1 MRHAAVPVEIHPP
14 RTVKENLVSESKLEE
29 QGSVA
34 MSRDWMTKR
43 SLLTLAAMGLA
54 FFAASVGT
62 PGARSAPPPRTQ
74 KTSTAGEKLTWK
86 PVDFAIVRYNDDA
99 PASWNMYHGEKKGL
113 LLIRLWR
120 RYLFL
125 NVQDQEVYELDPQK
139 VKVQGDN
146 NIEWSP
152 ADLPSDPIETSEWK
166 VRDVG
171 PMRRVVFRF
180 GKSGNFLDIQLP
192 LLINGKPMY

>member
-1 MRHAAVPVEIHPP
+1 MP
-14 RTVKENLVSESKLEE
+14 R
-29 QGSVA
+29 
-34 MSRDWMTKR
+34 RRW
-43 SLLTLAAMGLA
+43 TLCAAAMGLVLVSA
-54 FFAASVGT
+54 NTTLAHPAPHAPAQKGSSAA
-62 PGARSAPPPRTQ
+62 
-74 KTSTAGEKLTWK
+74 EKLTWK

-146 NIEWSP
+146 NIEWS
-152 ADLPSDPIETSEWK
+152 ASDLPSDPIETSEWK

-171 PMRRVVFRF
+171 PMRRVMFRF
-180 GKSGNFLDIQLP
+180 GKNGNFLDIQLP
-192 LLINGKPMY
+192 LQINGKPMY

>member
-1 MRHAAVPVEIHPP
+1 MRRLRTARQGWPILTATALVCLAPGTNGTTAQPWIHSAKIAP
-14 RTVKENLVSESKLEE
+14 
-29 QGSVA
+29 
-34 MSRDWMTKR
+34 
-43 SLLTLAAMGLA
+43 A
-54 FFAASVGT
+54 F
-62 PGARSAPPPRTQ
+62 SAPGVAGQ
-74 KTSTAGEKLTWK
+74 KASTTGEKLTWK

-139 VKVQGDN
+139 VKVQDDN
-146 NIEWSP
+146 NVEWSP
-152 ADLPSDPIETSEWK
+152 SDLPSDPIETSEWK

-192 LLINGKPMY
+192 LQINGKPMY

>member
-1 MRHAAVPVEIHPP
+1 MSGAFSFMARCQTTRYCVSSGRCLLLAAVGFVSLGLSTDPALP
-14 RTVKENLVSESKLEE
+14 RPT
-29 QGSVA
+29 SVA
-34 MSRDWMTKR
+34 ER
-43 SLLTLAAMGLA
+43 
-54 FFAASVGT
+54 
-62 PGARSAPPPRTQ
+62 Q
-74 KTSTAGEKLTWK
+74 KGSSSGEKLTWK
-86 PVDFAIVRYNDDA
+86 TVEFAIVRYNDDA

-113 LLIRLWR
+113 LLVRLWR

-125 NVQDQEVYELDPQK
+125 NIQDQEVYELDPQK

-146 NIEWSP
+146 SVEWSP

-171 PMRRVVFRF
+171 PMKRIIFRF

>member
-1 MRHAAVPVEIHPP
+1 MAR
-14 RTVKENLVSESKLEE
+14 N
-29 QGSVA
+29 G
-34 MSRDWMTKR
+34 MTKSGLLLWVGP
-43 SLLTLAAMGLA
+43 SLVLLGAIGLA
-54 FFAASVGT
+54 LLGVNAAPVAANPLPHT
-62 PGARSAPPPRTQ
+62 SAQ
-74 KTSTAGEKLTWK
+74 KSAGEKLTWK

-113 LLIRLWR
+113 ILLRLWR

-125 NVQDQEVYELDPQK
+125 NVQEQEVYELDPEK

-146 NIEWSP
+146 NVAWSA
-152 ADLPSDPIETSEWK
+152 ADLPTDPIETSEWK

-171 PMRRVVFRF
+171 PMRRVKFRF
-180 GKSGNFLDIQLP
+180 GKTGNFLDIQVP

>member
-1 MRHAAVPVEIHPP
+1 
-14 RTVKENLVSESKLEE
+14 
-29 QGSVA
+29 
-34 MSRDWMTKR
+34 MTKR
-43 SLLTLAAMGLA
+43 GWLTLTAIGLMLFLA
-54 FFAASVGT
+54 SGALARVATHSLKPTAGQKAAAS
-62 PGARSAPPPRTQ
+62 
-74 KTSTAGEKLTWK
+74 GEKLTWK

-125 NVQDQEVYELDPQK
+125 NVQDQEVFELDPQK

-146 NIEWSP
+146 NVEWSP
-152 ADLPSDPIETSEWK
+152 SDLPSDPIETSEWK

>member
-1 MRHAAVPVEIHPP
+1 
-14 RTVKENLVSESKLEE
+14 
-29 QGSVA
+29 
-34 MSRDWMTKR
+34 MSRTKMIR
-43 SLLTLAAMGLA
+43 KSWSIVLTLISMFLCANTEFA
-54 FFAASVGT
+54 F
-62 PGARSAPPPRTQ
+62 ARSASHQ
-74 KTSTAGEKLTWK
+74 KSTAGEKLTWK

-125 NVQDQEVYELDPQK
+125 NVQEQEVYELDPQK

-146 NIEWSP
+146 NVEWSP
-152 ADLPSDPIETSEWK
+152 SDLPSDPIETSEWK

-180 GKSGNFLDIQLP
+180 GKNGNYLDIQLP
-192 LLINGKPMY
+192 LQINGKPMY

>member
-1 MRHAAVPVEIHPP
+1 
-14 RTVKENLVSESKLEE
+14 
-29 QGSVA
+29 
-34 MSRDWMTKR
+34 MTKSGLLLWVGP
-43 SLLTLAAMGLA
+43 SLVLLGAIGLA
-54 FFAASVGT
+54 LLGVNAAPVAANPLPHT
-62 PGARSAPPPRTQ
+62 SAQ
-74 KTSTAGEKLTWK
+74 KSAGEKLTWK

-113 LLIRLWR
+113 ILLRLWR

-125 NVQDQEVYELDPQK
+125 NVQEQEVYELDPEK

-146 NIEWSP
+146 NVAWSA
-152 ADLPSDPIETSEWK
+152 ADLPTDPIETSEWK

-171 PMRRVVFRF
+171 PMRRVKFRF
-180 GKSGNFLDIQLP
+180 GKTGNFLDIQVP

>member
-1 MRHAAVPVEIHPP
+1 M
-14 RTVKENLVSESKLEE
+14 
-29 QGSVA
+29 
-34 MSRDWMTKR
+34 KR
-43 SLLTLAAMGLA
+43 KQTTRSGVTRNGWLL
-54 FFAASVGT
+54 FAALGFIFLSFDGT
-62 PGARSAPPPRTQ
+62 KSANARTTAEAAPPHSTLHGQPQ
-74 KTSTAGEKLTWK
+74 KGSASGEKLSWK
-86 PVDFAIVRYNDDA
+86 TVDFAIVRYNDDA

-146 NIEWSP
+146 GVEWSP
-152 ADLPSDPIETSEWK
+152 SDLPSDPIETSEWK

-171 PMRRVVFRF
+171 PMKRIVFRF
-180 GKSGNFLDIQLP
+180 GKTGNLLDIQLP

>member
-1 MRHAAVPVEIHPP
+1 MTMRSWLVGAAAGLLLCGFSNGLATATPAKLAVGGPAMHAAGQ
-14 RTVKENLVSESKLEE
+14 KES
-29 QGSVA
+29 
-34 MSRDWMTKR
+34 
-43 SLLTLAAMGLA
+43 AAG
-54 FFAASVGT
+54 G
-62 PGARSAPPPRTQ
+62 
-74 KTSTAGEKLTWK
+74 KLTWK

-146 NIEWSP
+146 NVEWSP
-152 ADLPSDPIETSEWK
+152 SDLPSDPIETSEWK

-192 LLINGKPMY
+192 LQINGKPMY